1 MRIVDLTHGFYNGMP
16 AYPADWFPEFGL
28 ERRMTPETD
37 PSPTTTRT
45 FSQLHLFPH
54 NGTHIE
60 YRLHFFP
67 DGEGIDE
74 VPLDTLVGRAC
85 VADLSHVP
93 DRTPITG
100 DDIQKCVG
108 DVWQRGDRLLV
119 RTDYVRRAW
128 GRQDY
133 WDVPPYMTPSAAQ
146 WAVDNGASLV
156 GIDCLTELPGDTA
169 SPVHL
174 TLLTAGI
181 PIAEYLTNM
190 HELTRPV
197 VQLYALPIKVRDSEA
212 APARVIAIE
221 AD

>member
-1 MRIVDLTHGFYNGMP
+1 MRIVDLTHGFYQGMP
-16 AYPADWFPEFGL
+16 AYPAGWFPEFGL
-28 ERRMTPETD
+28 ERRMTPDTD
-37 PSPTTTRT
+37 PAPTTRT

-67 DGEGIDE
+67 DAEGIDA
-74 VPLDTLVGRAC
+74 VPLETLVGRAC
-85 VADLSHVP
+85 VADLSHVANL
-93 DRTPITG
+93 TPITG
-100 DDIQKCVG
+100 DDIEKRVG
-108 DVWQRGDRLLV
+108 DIWQRGDRLLV
-119 RTDYVRRAW
+119 RTDYVSRAW
-128 GRQDY
+128 GRPDY
-133 WDVPPYMTPSAAQ
+133 WDVPPYLAPSAAE

-156 GIDCLTELPGDTA
+156 GIDCLTERPGDGT

-190 HELTRPV
+190 HELTRQV